1 MSQTFVSN
9 GSMIGFDPSNM
20 SATALFAVGSHQIG
34 SNDSEWVYVQAQTT
48 ISSLSWVAINSTF
61 SAGMASAADVVSG
74 LSNLFGVANGAI
86 SASSFGWIAI
96 RGNGLSALFTGTGS
110 LAAASG
116 EMHLGASAGPTGVMM
131 LGTVGT
137 ASCTMDMKSVYLAAT
152 ASASATG
159 LGTGGANVC
168 LVNLIWPSPRPV
180 VV

>member
-1 MSQTFVSN
+1 MAQSFYTNS
-9 GSMIGFDPSNM
+9 SLIGFDTSNM
-20 SATALFAVGSHQIG
+20 SATALFAVGTHALG
-34 SNDSEWVYVQAQTT
+34 NSNSEWVYVQAQTT

-74 LSNLFGVANGAI
+74 LNNTFGVANGQI
-86 SASSFGWIAI
+86 SASSYGWIAI

-110 LAAASG
+110 LAASSGQLQLAS
-116 EMHLGASAGPTGVMM
+116 SAGPTGVVY

-137 ASCTMDMKSVYLAAT
+137 ASCTLDMKSVYLVAT
-152 ASASATG
+152 ASSSASG

-168 LVNLIWPSPRPV
+168 LVNLFWPSPRPV

>member
-1 MSQTFVSN
+1 MSNSFYTN
-9 GSMIGFDPSNM
+9 GSTIGFDPTNH
-20 SATALFAVGSHQIG
+20 SATALFAVGTHTLG
-34 SNDSEWVYVQAQTT
+34 NNDTEWVYVQAQTT

-74 LSNLFGVANGAI
+74 LNNIFGVANGQI
-86 SASSFGWIAI
+86 SASSYGWIAI
-96 RGNGLSALFTGTGS
+96 RGNNLSALFTGTGS
-110 LAAASG
+110 LAATSG
-116 EMHLGASAGPTGVMM
+116 EMHLASSAGPTGVVM

-137 ASCTMDMKSVYLAAT
+137 ASCTLNMQSVYLAAT

-168 LVNLIWPSPRPV
+168 LVNLFWPSPRPV